1 MKNSKKILMVMSA
14 VAVMTL
20 SGCAAYDPQQRL
32 YSNSPEFK
40 AWERS
45 LQADDYEYER
55 DESVSHHIINGKSV
69 LRVGNR
75 VYVR

>member
-1 MKNSKKILMVMSA
+1 MKNSKKILMVASA

-20 SGCAAYDPQQRL
+20 SGCAYNPEPRL

-55 DESVSHHIINGKSV
+55 SESASYHIINGKGV